1 MNPLDRIRI
10 LIVENE
16 GLVGCDMATQ
26 LGNLG
31 YDYVGT
37 VTSGEEALKAVEELR
52 PDLVLM
58 DVHLDGELDG
68 IDTAKRLKRVSA
80 AAVVYV
86 TACADLETVAR
97 ARETQPHGY
106 LLKPFSEDELRL
118 TVELAATRY
127 LEETER
133 RRREQSYFEAFQS
146 LADGVIATDLAGG
159 IIFMNPAASRISGW
173 SCDEVVGKS
182 LNETFRIFFQGG
194 EPAEVQVVDESGTN
208 PQRTVWLTT
217 RQGDRVAIHDRTT
230 AIRDQRNSLTGL
242 VILFRRAVV
251 TAPVEAESPRP
262 APVQPSVEVP
272 VAGSLLTVASLPKT
286 TEPVVPPPAIQPV
299 QSPAPIYPPA
309 APMMPPA
316 ASFAPVASQPPP
328 PSVPAEPTDIVP
340 PAPVAAP
347 VASPAP
353 LVDVVESI
361 SDPLIA
367 LDGMWRLTYANAAA
381 SRLFRRDKLSI
392 LGTNFWDLMPAV
404 IREAHFETLAHAMFH
419 RDAVSRDIYLEAM
432 QIWLELRAY
441 PFGEGLLLLMKDTTA
456 RHEEAERR
464 NRMDRLESLGLLARG
479 FAHDFNN
486 LLTVLLGNLSLA
498 EMRLRGQ
505 TDRIPELGTAK
516 QATLQAQSLV
526 QQLLTFAR
534 GGAPIKRQM
543 KPAELIETFMQH
555 HPRATGVQY
564 RVEIQQDLPSIAVDP
579 NQLRRLLGNLV
590 RNAEQAM
597 PRGGELIIRCT
608 APLAEELYGKD
619 MVPDFTEAPQGVVV
633 EVKDNG
639 EGISPDN
646 LPHIFEPYFSTR
658 KAQNAT
664 GLGLTVCES
673 IAKAHGGSLS
683 VRSDFGYGTTVRFYL
698 PVDAEEDA
706 VDAMGGLNTPGLDA
720 TPSANPR
727 ILILED
733 DPLVRSL
740 IVRNL
745 VTQGFEVIETADG
758 NDTIKKYQESLD
770 EGRPYDLVVLDLTIP
785 NGLGGV
791 RTMERLRQ
799 MDPNVLAIVSSGY
812 SDDPVMAKPSAYG
825 FSAVLPKPYEP
836 SDLLRLV
843 KSVLNARGLRKD
855 TKGMA

>member
-10 LIVENE
+10 LIVKNE

-31 YDYVGT
+31 YQVVGS
-37 VTSGEEALKAVEELR
+37 VKSGEQALTTVEELH
-52 PDLVLM
+52 PDLLLM
-58 DVHLDGELDG
+58 DVQLDGRLDG
-68 IDTAKRLKRVSA
+68 IETARLLKKKSSA
-80 AAVVYV
+80 AVIYV
-86 TACADLETVAR
+86 TACADLETVSR
-97 ARETQPHGY
+97 ARETQPAGY

-127 LEETER
+127 LGDQET

-146 LADGVIATDLAGG
+146 LGDGVIAADLAGG
-159 IIFMNPAASRISGW
+159 ITFMNPAGARITGW
-173 SCDEVVGKS
+173 TCGEVVGRS
-182 LNETFRIFFQGG
+182 LNETFRLFTTSGD
-194 EPAEVQVVDESGTN
+194 PAEVQVVDEYGN
-208 PQRTVWLTT
+208 HPQRVVWLTNKNGE
-217 RQGDRVAIHDRTT
+217 RLPIHDRTT
-230 AIRDQRNSLTGL
+230 ALRDQRNSLTGL
-242 VILFRRAVV
+242 IILFRHATPASMLEAHAASTPVPSQPASPL
-251 TAPVEAESPRP
+251 APAF
-262 APVQPSVEVP
+262 PSVALAPTAVLP
-272 VAGSLLTVASLPKT
+272 PLDLT
-286 TEPVVPPPAIQPV
+286 
-299 QSPAPIYPPA
+299 
-309 APMMPPA
+309 
-316 ASFAPVASQPPP
+316 
-328 PSVPAEPTDIVP
+328 AE
-340 PAPVAAP
+340 VAAP
-347 VASPAP
+347 AALKHAAPPPLPPPVSPTRAAPAANTAP

-381 SRLFRRDKLSI
+381 ARHFSREKLSI
-392 LGTNFWDLMPAV
+392 LGVTFWDLMPAV
-404 IREAHFETLAHAMFH
+404 IREAHFESLAHAMFH
-419 RDAVSRDIYLEAM
+419 RDAMSRDIYLESS

-505 TDRIPELGTAK
+505 TDRIPEIGTAK

-543 KPAELIETFMQH
+543 KPSELIETFMQH
-555 HPRATGVQY
+555 HPRAAGVHY
-564 RVEIQQDLPSIAVDP
+564 RVEVQQDLPTIGVDP
-579 NQLRRLLGNLV
+579 NQIRRLLSNLV

-597 PRGGELIIRCT
+597 PRGGDLILRCT
-608 APLAEELYGKD
+608 APRSEDYFGKD
-619 MVPDFTEAPQGVVV
+619 MSGGLDEAPAGIVT
-633 EVKDNG
+633 EVKDDG
-639 EGISPDN
+639 EGISAEN

-658 KAQNAT
+658 KSHNAT

-683 VRSDFGYGTTVRFYL
+683 VRSEQSVGTSVRFYL
-698 PVDAEEDA
+698 PVDAEEEG
-706 VDAMGGLNTPGLDA
+706 VDALGLANSGYDSAPA
-720 TPSANPR
+720 TAPR

-758 NDTIKKYQESLD
+758 NDTIKHYQESLD
-770 EGRPYDLVVLDLTIP
+770 QGRPYDLIILDLTIP

-791 RTMERLRQ
+791 RTMERIRAI
-799 MDPNVLAIVSSGY
+799 DPQVLAIVSSGY
-812 SDDPVMAKPSAYG
+812 SDDPVMAKPASYG

-843 KSVLNARGLRKD
+843 KSVLNARGIRKD
-855 TKGMA
+855 TKA